1 VLISEA
7 AKYMQGTFEGNDV
20 DFCAV
25 STDTRTI
32 KAGDLFVALRGPF
45 FDGHEYLDVAKEKGA
60 VAVLV
65 SKDVSAQLPT
75 IRVKDTLDGLGL
87 LAAAWKRQ
95 CNIKAIAVTGSCG
108 KTSVKEMLYAILDE
122 NDDTLATKGN
132 FNNAIG
138 VPLTLL
144 ELNKRHKKAVVELGA
159 NHLGEIAYTTALVK
173 PDVAL
178 ITNVGAAHIEGFG
191 SQENIAKAKAEIF
204 QGLGDGGV
212 AIMNRDDDFFS
223 YWWDSTSPYQRRTFS
238 LVNTDADFYASDICV
253 NSTGRCEFTLHGF
266 NDEISVSL
274 PLLGRHNVINAV
286 ASAAAAEALGF
297 SLQKIKNGLE
307 KVKPIPGRL
316 FIEAF
321 RGNYLI
327 DDSYN
332 ANPVSIKAAI
342 DLLKEMGR
350 ESCLVLGDMGELGIH
365 SPSLHA
371 DVGAYAAKQG
381 IDFLIAKGKYA
392 SDYLVGFVTNK
403 QAFQRGTICDSD
415 AGVTRYIVDNVNN
428 ATILVKGSRSARMEK
443 TVQLLRESVSS
454 EELG

>member
-1 VLISEA
+1 VLISDA
-7 AKYMQGTFEGNDV
+7 AKYIQGTFDGNDV
-20 DFCAV
+20 EFRAV

-45 FDGHEYLDVAKEKGA
+45 FDGHEYLEIAENKGA
-60 VAVLV
+60 AAILV
-65 SKDVSAQLPT
+65 SKTVSTQLPT
-75 IRVKDTLDGLGL
+75 IRVKDTLEGLGL

-95 CNIKAIAVTGSCG
+95 CDIKTIAVTGSCG
-108 KTSVKEMLYAILDE
+108 KTSVKEMLYAILDD
-122 NDDTLATKGN
+122 NGDTLATKGN
-132 FNNAIG
+132 FNNEIG

-144 ELNKRHKKAVVELGA
+144 ELNKQYKKAVVELGA

-173 PDVAL
+173 PNVAL

-204 QGLGDGGV
+204 YGLVEGGV
-212 AIMNRDDDFFS
+212 AIMNRDDDFFP
-223 YWWDSTSPYQRRTFS
+223 YWWENTSPYQQRTFS
-238 LVNTDADFYASDICV
+238 LENASADFYASDICV
-253 NSTGRCEFTLHGF
+253 NSTGRCEFMLHGF
-266 NDEISVSL
+266 GDVINVSL

-316 FIEAF
+316 FPEVF
-321 RGNYLI
+321 KENYLI

-350 ESCLVLGDMGELGIH
+350 GSCLVLGDMGELGIH

-381 IDFLIAKGKYA
+381 VDFLIVKGKYA
-392 SDYLVGFVTNK
+392 SDYLVGYVTNK
-403 QAFQRGTICDSD
+403 QTFQQGMICDSD
-415 AGVTRYIVDNVNN
+415 ASVTQYILDNVNN
-428 ATILVKGSRSARMEK
+428 ATILVKGSRSAKMEK
-443 TVQLLRESVSS
+443 TVQLLRESVNS